1 MSSLN
6 IFAQPKQLEISPTSL
21 FQLFSVIVIASRC
34 SAMKLAWL
42 RQRRASNAKAFDTIG
57 PSPPSTPSA
66 SPCAAAAGRPLTPSR
81 RCFMGEAE
89 DVNLLED
96 LPLNLKSQQKQLPSL
111 TDSGADRMARSA
123 PVKRNGG
130 GSITL
135 SASLKPVAS
144 SPVNGE
150 NSNTLSDF
158 QRKGDQRRLSLPCP
172 MPKSLS
178 YSGDDF
184 SEIVEAIESEAPTFD
199 WFRDLWVHL
208 LAGKRSGMVKL
219 PVKSLGGWVQVY
231 NSWQALGNWTPGCAP
246 VLLDA
251 AQLQAVTASPKLK
264 VMEWMKVFGGTKS
277 GAVKLNMPMFLCTC
291 ITLANTISKKQKL
304 RFLLGIFDENDSS
317 TFNQEKFQSFISAFF
332 QGLQLNFGLQLKNR
346 GHSEICLL
354 SKKLLARSGA
364 DDAAVSQ
371 LEQWLLGE
379 TGDPLAIPFALLLER
394 HSGRGDDPE
403 LFLPEEKK
411 FRLSHRSLVDPPME
425 LALALDASFLQRSE
439 MQVIREIFRHC
450 ESRHC
455 FDISHLEAERV
466 TKLEINP
473 NLWCN
478 KLARALEQVEIH
490 RQNGRKISME
500 MFLRQLCPRADAH
513 HLLMFQSWMREVEK
527 KEELQKRIERCREVM
542 HTFEEYQS
550 LPLLDQ
556 AEKLNLLKD
565 YEFLEFELRT
575 SRSIESLVPASSR
588 LLTFEQEMIEGK
600 LSQDEILTLMCPPGF
615 RQASNSSNGRLDL
628 VVEAFLKMEA
638 AHAQQHLAQTE
649 FLFAPTTNSIKRSF
663 YKPRVSAHVLALW
676 HSFLEI
682 LDPEKSGWVTYKQM
696 LCSGMCPEAA
706 GFMCHELGEQ
716 EAFSA
721 EEFLAEMMKIHHVRP

>member
-1 MSSLN
+1 
-6 IFAQPKQLEISPTSL
+6 
-21 FQLFSVIVIASRC
+21 
-34 SAMKLAWL
+34 MKLAWL
-42 RQRRASNAKAFDTIG
+42 RRRRASNAKAFDHIG
-57 PSPPSTPSA
+57 PSPPSTPSTR
-66 SPCAAAAGRPLTPSR
+66 AAGRQWTPSE
-81 RCFMGEAE
+81 GEGE
-89 DVNLLED
+89 ENDVNLLED
-96 LPLNLKSQQKQLPSL
+96 LPLNLKSPQGPQGPQLPSL
-111 TDSGADRMARSA
+111 TDRHTDRMARSA
-123 PVKRNGG
+123 PVKRNGT

-135 SASLKPVAS
+135 SSVKAVAS
-144 SPVNGE
+144 ASVNGR
-150 NSNTLSDF
+150 NSDTLSDF
-158 QRKGDQRRLSLPCP
+158 QKGDQRRLSLPCP
-172 MPKSLS
+172 MPKSFS
-178 YSGDDF
+178 YSGDDL
-184 SEIVEAIESEAPTFD
+184 SEIVEAIESEAPTLD

-231 NSWQALGNWTPGCAP
+231 NSWQALGNWSPGDAP

-264 VMEWMKVFGGTKS
+264 VMEWMKVFGGTGGTKS

-291 ITLANTISKKQKL
+291 ILLANTISKKQKL
-304 RFLLGIFDENDSS
+304 RFLLGIFDENDSG
-317 TFNQEKFQSFISAFF
+317 TFDQDKFRSFISAFF

-346 GHSEICLL
+346 GSEICLL
-354 SKKLLARSGA
+354 SKTLLARSG
-364 DDAAVSQ
+364 VHGSLSLKSQ
-371 LEQWLLGE
+371 LEHLERWLLGE
-379 TGDPLAIPFALLLER
+379 TGDPLAIPFALFLER
-394 HSGRGDDPE
+394 HSGSGDDPE
-403 LFLPEEKK
+403 FFLPEEKK

-466 TKLEINP
+466 TRLEINP

-513 HLLMFQSWMREVEK
+513 HLLMFQSWMREVED
-527 KEELQKRIERCREVM
+527 KEKLQERIARCREVLD
-542 HTFEEYQS
+542 TFEEYQS

-556 AEKLNLLKD
+556 AEKVNLLKD
-565 YEFLEFELRT
+565 YEFLEFELQT
-575 SRSIESLVPASSR
+575 SRSLESLVPASSH
-588 LLTFEQEMIEGK
+588 LLRFEQEMIEGK
-600 LSQDEILTLMCPPGF
+600 LSQDAILMLMCPPGF
-615 RQASNSSNGRLDL
+615 RHASPNWLDL

-638 AHAQQHLAQTE
+638 AHEQQRFAQTE
-649 FLFAPTTNSIKRSF
+649 FLFAPTNSIKRSF
-663 YKPRVSAHVLALW
+663 YKARVPAHVLALW
-676 HSFLEI
+676 HSFLEA

-696 LCSGMCPEAA
+696 LISGLCPEVA

-716 EAFSA
+716 EAFSGEA
-721 EEFLAEMMKIHHVRP
+721 FLAEMMKIHHVRP